1 MRTTMTM
8 KATHLL
14 LERPTDAKVD
24 FGVLIELKIAH
35 PGTHTPM
42 KNVAMNA
49 KGVIAPCATT
59 KR

>member
-1 MRTTMTM
+1 MRTTTTK

-42 KNVAMNA
+42 KNVTMNA
-49 KGVIAPCATT
+49 NGVIAP
-59 KR
+59 